1 MSPDLDTVERG
12 RDGGTVRGSDVVRQ
26 QAVEGGKRVRRTRR
40 DRGQNSTGANEEKD
54 WVRAW
59 GGMEGERGGS
69 LKRRKV
75 LGLREQRKT
84 ILKNKIS

>member
-1 MSPDLDTVERG
+1 MSPDLDIVERG

-26 QAVEGGKRVRRTRR
+26 QAVEEGKRVRRRRR
-40 DRGQNSTGANEEKD
+40 DRGQNSTGVNEEKD

>member
-12 RDGGTVRGSDVVRQ
+12 RDGGTMRGSDVVRQ
-26 QAVEGGKRVRRTRR
+26 QAVEGGKRVRRRRR

-59 GGMEGERGGS
+59 GGMEGERGGKPEEKEGAWI
-69 LKRRKV
+69 KRTK
-75 LGLREQRKT
+75 ENNIKE
-84 ILKNKIS
+84 

>member
-1 MSPDLDTVERG
+1 M
-12 RDGGTVRGSDVVRQ
+12 
-26 QAVEGGKRVRRTRR
+26 
-40 DRGQNSTGANEEKD
+40 GANEEKD

-59 GGMEGERGGS
+59 GGMEEERGGS